1 VNVPPAPGAFPDL
14 TPEQLEGLREVGTE
28 REIEAGE
35 VLFREGDNGYP
46 FFAIVEGLVAI
57 VDGYGRPEEREIVTH
72 GPGRFV
78 GELNLVTGEPAYLTA
93 VVREPGRV
101 IAVPREN
108 LLRIIAQDPT
118 LSELIMRAFLVR
130 RSVLR
135 SRGVG
140 PRVVGSRHSRETR
153 RLIEFLNRIR
163 FPYVWIDLEEDE
175 AAEALLQHAGVTPAE
190 TPVVIVGETVLRNPT
205 IAEVAALVGH
215 VPDRGAADHYD
226 LVVVGT
232 GPAGLAASVYGASE
246 GLSTLALESL
256 AVGGQAGTSMRIE
269 NYLGF
274 PAGLSGDELAARAI
288 AQAEKFSARITSPCE
303 AVELRT
309 DGALH
314 VVRLADGDEVA
325 AHAVIIATGAQY
337 RRLDVPRLED
347 LEGIGVYYAATQAE
361 AQMCAGSVVAV
372 VGGGNSAGQAAVFL
386 SQHVAQVNLL
396 VRRDGLSET
405 MSRYLVDQVERTPNI
420 ALSPRTEVRE
430 LLGEDRLEGVVV
442 EREGERHTLPARAL
456 FVFIGADP
464 HTSWLEGAVE
474 LDEHGFVRT
483 GREVSQD
490 EGHQPYF
497 LETSRPGVFA
507 AGDARSG
514 SIKRVASAVGEGS
527 MAVRLVHDHL
537 SRVASAP

>member
-1 VNVPPAPGAFPDL
+1 MNVPPAPGAFPDL
-14 TPEQLEGLREVGTE
+14 SPEQLDQLREFGTE

-35 VLFREGDNGYP
+35 VLFHEGDNGYD
-46 FFAIVEGLVAI
+46 FFAIVEGRVAI
-57 VDGYGRPEEREIVTH
+57 VDGYGRSEEREIASH

-78 GELNLVTGEPAYLTA
+78 GELNLLTGEPAYLTA
-93 VVREPGRV
+93 AVREPGRV

-108 LLRIIAQDPT
+108 LLRIIAQDQM
-118 LSELIMRAFLVR
+118 LSELIMRAFLAR

-135 SRGVG
+135 NRGVG

-153 RLIEFLNRIR
+153 QLIEFLNRIR
-163 FPYVWIDLEEDE
+163 MPHVWIDLEEDE
-175 AAEALLQHAGVTPAE
+175 AAESLLQHAGVTPAE
-190 TPVVIVGETVLRNPT
+190 TPVVIAGETVLRNPT
-205 IAEVAALVGH
+205 IAEVAAAVGH
-215 VPDRGAADHYD
+215 VPDRGGADHYD
-226 LVVVGT
+226 LLVVGT

-288 AQAEKFSARITSPCE
+288 AQAQKFSARITSPCE
-303 AVELRT
+303 AADLRT
-309 DGALH
+309 EGPLH
-314 VVRLADGDEVA
+314 IVRLADGDEVA
-325 AHAVIIATGAQY
+325 ARAVIIATGARY
-337 RRLDVPRLED
+337 RRLDIPRLED

-361 AQMCAGSVVAV
+361 AQMCAGSIVAI

-386 SQHVAQVNLL
+386 SEHVAQVNLI

-420 ALSPRTEVRE
+420 VLSPRTEVRE
-430 LLGEDRLEGVVV
+430 LIGEDGLEGIVV
-442 EREGERHTLPARAL
+442 EQEGERHTIPARAL

-464 HTSWLEGAVE
+464 HTSWLEGAIE
-474 LDEHGFVRT
+474 LDRHGFVPT
-483 GREVSQD
+483 GRDVGRHDGSP
-490 EGHQPYF
+490 PYF
-497 LETSRPGVFA
+497 LETSRHGVFA
-507 AGDARSG
+507 AGDVRSG

>member
-1 VNVPPAPGAFPDL
+1 VNVPPAPGGFPDL
-14 TPEQLEGLREVGTE
+14 TPEQLEVLRRYGTE

-35 VLFREGDNGYP
+35 VLFREGDDGYD
-46 FFAIVEGLVAI
+46 FFAVVEGCVAI
-57 VDGYGRPEEREIVTH
+57 VDGYGRREEREIVSH
-72 GPGRFV
+72 GPGRFI
-78 GELNLVTGEPAYLTA
+78 GELNLLTGEPAYLTA

-101 IAVPREN
+101 LAVPREN
-108 LLRIIAQDPT
+108 LRRIIAQEPI

-135 SRGVG
+135 GRGVG

-163 FPYVWIDLEEDE
+163 LPHVWIDLEEDE
-175 AAEALLQHAGVTPAE
+175 GAEALLQHAGVTPAE
-190 TPVVIVGETVLRNPT
+190 TPVVIAGENVLRNPS
-205 IAEVAALVGH
+205 IAEVAAVVGH
-215 VPDRGAADHYD
+215 VPDYGGPD
-226 LVVVGT
+226 LHDLIVVGT

-246 GLSTLALESL
+246 GLSTLALESV

-274 PAGLSGDELAARAI
+274 PAGLSGDELAARAF
-288 AQAEKFSARITSPCE
+288 AQAQKFSARITSPCE
-303 AVELRT
+303 AAELRT
-309 DGALH
+309 DGPLH
-314 VVRLADGDEVA
+314 IVRLADGDEVA
-325 AHAVIIATGAQY
+325 ARAVIIATGARY
-337 RRLDVPRLED
+337 RRLDVPRLEE

-361 AQMCAGSVVAV
+361 ARTCAGDVVAI

-386 SQHVAQVNLL
+386 SEHVAQVHLV
-396 VRRDGLSET
+396 VRRDGLSQT

-420 ALSPRTEVRE
+420 VLSPRTEVRE
-430 LLGEDRLEGVVV
+430 LVGEDRLEGVVV

-464 HTSWLEGAVE
+464 HTTWLEGAVE
-474 LDEHGFVRT
+474 LDRHGFVRT
-483 GREVSQD
+483 GRDVGRDDGS
-490 EGHQPYF
+490 QPYF